1 MLVPIVAYQIQKQSP
16 TNLVQL
22 LQRTTSLSPEV
33 KATALSMPPTYQMTY
48 DSQDEKTEILE
59 LIEPLAE
66 NLIDFRIVVESYSPP
81 ESVLVLVRTHE
92 DWQRFVEFCAEA
104 PLFDEDGEGPISGA
118 FDFTLDDISR
128 KNPKPKKSATSKN
141 GTANTLSEIKKIAQ
155 VLEISEFSQIS
166 PSPYDDA
173 TVLTVDRWFRKVPS
187 SQGAAWNKWEK
198 DSNNESS
205 NIESTLSER
214 FPNLIFNAL
223 IDDDGSLSIRVR
235 G

>member
-22 LQRTTSLSPEV
+22 LQRTTTLSPEV

-66 NLIDFRIVVESYSPP
+66 NLIDFRIIVESYSPP

-128 KNPKPKKSATSKN
+128 KNPKSN
-141 GTANTLSEIKKIAQ
+141 GKGSYAKTTIKPSDIKKIAQ
-155 VLEISEFSQIS
+155 ALNISEFSDIARS
-166 PSPYDDA
+166 SYDDA
-173 TVLTVDRWFRKVPS
+173 TVLTTARWFRKLGD
-187 SQGAAWNKWEK
+187 SQGAHWKKWETEAQR
-198 DSNNESS
+198 ESS
-205 NIESTLSER
+205 SIEAELSQI
-214 FPNLIFNAL
+214 FPNFIFNAL
-223 IDDDGSLSIRVR
+223 IEEDGSLSIRVR